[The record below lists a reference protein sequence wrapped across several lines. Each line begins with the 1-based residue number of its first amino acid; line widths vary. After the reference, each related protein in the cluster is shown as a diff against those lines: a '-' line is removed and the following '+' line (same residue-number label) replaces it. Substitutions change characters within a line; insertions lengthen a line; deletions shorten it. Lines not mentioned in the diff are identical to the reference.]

1 MGDTS
6 EERFPISVYTIITP
20 TEIGHGFLK
29 V

>member
-6 EERFPISVYTIITP
+6 EERFLISVYTIITP
-20 TEIGHGFLK
+20 TEIGHAFLN

>member
-6 EERFPISVYTIITP
+6 EERFLISVYTIITP
-20 TEIGHGFLK
+20 TEIGYGFLK